1 MTAEGISV
9 NLCIEITPEQ
19 WCAISASRRGE
30 FYGYWTKAE
39 TSFECLTENWLGHG
53 SEVIKA
59 S

>member
-39 TSFECLTENWLGHG
+39 DELRMSNRKLARSRE
-53 SEVIKA
+53 
-59 S
+59 